1 MKRQAISVLSLFV
14 FAGCKPSVSEGRLA
28 SLDNFAGTGNKKIN
42 ICSGNARTS
51 TVLPS
56 IEMSADSTDDQ
67 KAADLIKDA
76 TLHALSAVPDQ
87 IMTLFASQDKSVIR
101 ISNDVET
108 FCKKQLSGVDHF
120 YAGEGGTVQA
130 CWDTSEGRIAIYLKA
145 DPVVI
150 QHHLVRM
157 LARATSEV
165 IAAAGEVPVT
175 RSKAG
180 YAEFVRRTENFQ
192 KFKFDLSSAFIKEV
206 EEARAKGEKV
216 SLDPYASLLS
226 AGNASGRKLF
236 DHFVYAESFDSYYCS
251 AQPGG
256 TRDTFRKDFPKTY
269 GLFASSAQKIE
280 NDQGFL
286 AEVKRNV
293 RPRSSNTAA
302 NSAVNSSGFN
312 LGYFDWVTPSW
323 WSTPAKNVDAT
334 FKAGRDRAK
343 MYDELSRPNS
353 RVNVS
358 DISRLNK
365 QGLQKS
371 VIIMD
376 SNSNNSS
383 SNSSKQSTST
393 RSWFPW
399 W

>member
-67 KAADLIKDA
+67 KSADLIKDA

-101 ISNDVET
+101 ISKDVET
-108 FCKKQLSGVDHF
+108 FCKRQLSGVDHF
-120 YAGEGGTVQA
+120 YAGEGGAVPA

-206 EEARAKGEKV
+206 EEARAKGDKL

-269 GLFASSAQKIE
+269 SLFASYAQKIE
-280 NDQGFL
+280 NDQAFL
-286 AEVKRNV
+286 SEVKRNI
-293 RPRSSNTAA
+293 RPRSSNTASNPTA
-302 NSAVNSSGFN
+302 KNSGFN
-312 LGYFDWVTPSW
+312 LGYFDWITPSW
-323 WSTPAKNVDAT
+323 WSTPAKNVDDT
-334 FKAGRDRAK
+334 FKAGRDRAD
-343 MYDELSRPNS
+343 MYRQLSMPNS
-353 RVNVS
+353 RVTTDEIARHGKNS
-358 DISRLNK
+358 LK
-365 QGLQKS
+365 QS
-371 VIIMD
+371 VIIVD
-376 SNSNNSS
+376 SQSNNSS
-383 SNSSKQSTST
+383 SNSPKQSTST
-393 RSWFPW
+393 RSWFPFW
-399 W
+399 

>member
-1 MKRQAISVLSLFV
+1 
-14 FAGCKPSVSEGRLA
+14 
-28 SLDNFAGTGNKKIN
+28 
-42 ICSGNARTS
+42 
-51 TVLPS
+51 
-56 IEMSADSTDDQ
+56 
-67 KAADLIKDA
+67 
-76 TLHALSAVPDQ
+76 
-87 IMTLFASQDKSVIR
+87 
-101 ISNDVET
+101 
-108 FCKKQLSGVDHF
+108 
-120 YAGEGGTVQA
+120 
-130 CWDTSEGRIAIYLKA
+130 
-145 DPVVI
+145 
-150 QHHLVRM
+150 
-157 LARATSEV
+157 
-165 IAAAGEVPVT
+165 
-175 RSKAG
+175 
-180 YAEFVRRTENFQ
+180 
-192 KFKFDLSSAFIKEV
+192 V

-216 SLDPYASLLS
+216 SLDPYASLLV
-226 AGNASGRKLF
+226 AGNTSGRKLF

-269 GLFASSAQKIE
+269 GLFASYAQKIE

-343 MYDELSRPNS
+343 MYQELSMPNS
-353 RVNVS
+353 RVTTADVG
-358 DISRLNK
+358 RLNK
-365 QGLQKS
+365 QGLKKS
-371 VIIMD
+371 VIIVD

>member
-1 MKRQAISVLSLFV
+1 
-14 FAGCKPSVSEGRLA
+14 
-28 SLDNFAGTGNKKIN
+28 
-42 ICSGNARTS
+42 
-51 TVLPS
+51 
-56 IEMSADSTDDQ
+56 
-67 KAADLIKDA
+67 
-76 TLHALSAVPDQ
+76 
-87 IMTLFASQDKSVIR
+87 
-101 ISNDVET
+101 
-108 FCKKQLSGVDHF
+108 
-120 YAGEGGTVQA
+120 
-130 CWDTSEGRIAIYLKA
+130 
-145 DPVVI
+145 
-150 QHHLVRM
+150 M

-180 YAEFVRRTENFQ
+180 YAEFVRPTENFQ

-206 EEARAKGEKV
+206 EEARATGDKL

-226 AGNASGRKLF
+226 AGNSSRRKLF
-236 DHFVYAESFDSYYCS
+236 DHFVYAESFDLYYCS

-269 GLFASSAQKIE
+269 DLFASYAQKIE

-286 AEVKRNV
+286 SEVKRNV
-293 RPRSSNTAA
+293 CPRSSNTAA

-312 LGYFDWVTPSW
+312 LGYFDWITPSW

-334 FKAGRDRAK
+334 FKAGRHRAK

-371 VIIMD
+371 VIILD

-393 RSWFPW
+393 RSWFHW